1 MTTWDAAIRSK
12 HAEEQRIVAVRP
24 GNSRYTILTLPPSL
38 ATNVYDIGIF
48 VIRSSATFGVCGGK
62 VSAYGL
68 QKLCRRFSMGLPIWA
83 AALLSPW
90 EARFI
95 SLAEFKIIYYPFMG
109 TGFNT
114 ERLVLMARLCYAPIG
129 VQDLKALVW
138 GSEPDDK
145 AVGKFV
151 RGLVNSG
158 HLGALEHWHTSFAV
172 QDYSRISSQQNDRH
186 RLMKMLKEPGVLFGG
201 AAGETAAEGFVN
213 DPEQSSPDVSQL
225 QQSQRYVRETGFNY
239 ITPPSF
245 DAHPEYRRKYEELQE
260 QIRAMQAEGL
270 GLGIPAE
277 DVRFALSGGTETRF
291 VITTNARQLRHMFN
305 LRCCMRAQ
313 WEIRELF
320 TGLLEA
326 YREIAPNI
334 FYRTGAS
341 CEELG
346 YCAEG
351 RMSCGKAATLDE
363 LLDKRGSPKTHP
375 Q

>member
-1 MTTWDAAIRSK
+1 MPIRAATL
-12 HAEEQRIVAVRP
+12 
-24 GNSRYTILTLPPSL
+24 RY
-38 ATNVYDIGIF
+38 
-48 VIRSSATFGVCGGK
+48 
-62 VSAYGL
+62 
-68 QKLCRRFSMGLPIWA
+68 
-83 AALLSPW
+83 PW

-95 SLAEFKIIYYPFMG
+95 SVAEFEIIYYPFMG
-109 TGFNT
+109 TGLNT

-129 VQDLKALVW
+129 TQDLKAMVW
-138 GSEPDDK
+138 GKEPDDK

-186 RLMKMLKEPGVLFGG
+186 RLMKMFKEPGVLFGRP
-201 AAGETAAEGFVN
+201 EDTAVEGYVN
-213 DPEQSSPDVSQL
+213 EAEQSSPDTSQL

-239 ITPPSF
+239 ITPPTF
-245 DAHPEYRRKYEELQE
+245 KAHPEYLRKYHELQE
-260 QIRAMQAEGL
+260 QIRALQAEGL
-270 GLGIPAE
+270 ELGIPAE
-277 DVRFALSGGTETRF
+277 DVRFSLSGGTETRF

-320 TGLLEA
+320 AGLLQA
-326 YREIAPNI
+326 YRGIAPNI

-346 YCAEG
+346 YCPEG
-351 RMSCGKAATLDE
+351 KMSCGRTPTLDK
-363 LLDKRGSPKTHP
+363 LRGN
-375 Q
+375 